1 MNSTFEKIIGAI
13 IIIGLVYLVIKV
25 KDNYKYS
32 NYNDSFK
39 EDVKKWNNNKKRKN

>member
-1 MNSTFEKIIGAI
+1 MDSTFEKIIGTI
-13 IIIGLVYLVIKV
+13 IIIVLGYLVIKA

-39 EDVKKWNNNKKRKN
+39 KDVKKWNNNKKSKN